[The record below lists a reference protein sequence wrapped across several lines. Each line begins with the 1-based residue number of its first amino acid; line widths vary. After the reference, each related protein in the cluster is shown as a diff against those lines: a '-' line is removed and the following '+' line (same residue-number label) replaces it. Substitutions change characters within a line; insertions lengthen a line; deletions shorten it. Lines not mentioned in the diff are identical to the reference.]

1 MQRTSFASLA
11 IAIAVLIAGCTSDT
25 PTEAVSI
32 SDESVVSLVAASV
45 GYESNGFAAMLED
58 AVSVAAGKHVAATD
72 RQGPD
77 SAVAVGTTN
86 NGDISLVRR
95 DHRND
100 RSSEWR
106 SEYRLRPTGL
116 ESAVVDAYCDGVF
129 RNAAATLQG
138 TATGDFALELPS
150 DSSVQLARVS
160 GNYAYNGSAIF
171 HNGREYSS
179 VQMTFSW
186 NRLSVSLP
194 AADGS
199 YEITGQV
206 DVGINAQSL
215 EGTVSKKVRLIF
227 NGTRHATLIAGGRQH
242 QLNM

>member
-11 IAIAVLIAGCTSDT
+11 IVITLLIAGCTSDT
-25 PTEAVSI
+25 PTEAASN
-32 SDESVVSLVAASV
+32 SDDSVVSLVAASV
-45 GYESNGFAAMLED
+45 GYESNGFASMLED
-58 AVSVAAGKHVAATD
+58 AVSVATGKRVAASD

-95 DHRND
+95 DHHND
-100 RSSEWR
+100 HSSEWR
-106 SEYRLRPTGL
+106 SEYRLRPADS
-116 ESAVVDAYCDGVF
+116 ESVVVDAYCDGVF
-129 RNAAATLQG
+129 RNPAATLQG
-138 TATGDFALELPS
+138 MATGDFTIERPS
-150 DSSVQLARVS
+150 DSSVQLVRVS
-160 GNYAYNGSAIF
+160 GSYAYNGSAIF

-179 VQMTFSW
+179 VRMTFNW

-194 AADGS
+194 DANGE

-215 EGTVSKKVRLIF
+215 EGTVSKNVRLIF
-227 NGTRHATLIAGGRQH
+227 NGTRHATVIAGGRQH
-242 QLNM
+242 PLNM